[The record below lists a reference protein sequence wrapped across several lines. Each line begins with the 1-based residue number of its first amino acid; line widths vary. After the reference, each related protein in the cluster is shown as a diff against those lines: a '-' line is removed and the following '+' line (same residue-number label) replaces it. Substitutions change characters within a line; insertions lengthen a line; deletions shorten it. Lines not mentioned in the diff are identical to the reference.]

1 MWVNPTL
8 CERGGTIEITVVTLL
23 VAMGP
28 DDITRMVVVAVALSS
43 NRLLTST
50 VTHRCYQMITIAI
63 GEDMILRKTVA
74 TDATT
79 ATVVR

>member
-1 MWVNPTL
+1 
-8 CERGGTIEITVVTLL
+8 VTLL

-28 DDITRMVVVAVALSS
+28 DDITRMVVAAVALSS

-79 ATVVR
+79 VTVVR